1 MGRDC
6 FYGVSRF
13 SVDALA
19 IVLFAQ
25 SQRGAPNVEHERRFD
40 GNGHEKYTPAVREYR
55 GPPAKYHVRQPGGR
69 KGLK

>member
-6 FYGVSRF
+6 FYSVSRF

-40 GNGHEKYTPAVREYR
+40 GNVLLPFGNIVGHQRSIMLDSLVAGR
-55 GPPAKYHVRQPGGR
+55 G
-69 KGLK
+69 